1 MIVTHDLDVPR
12 RRFLLQEDLEIREKL
27 AEREYTCEK
36 EAKYNAKS
44 VSNLFRMNLDYDQT
58 FVSDAAAY
66 ETADDGRFDG
76 DCPLIC
82 HRGPVRRDLP
92 EPSAQLD
99 TL

>member
-1 MIVTHDLDVPR
+1 MIVTHDLSGPKR
-12 RRFLLQEDLEIREKL
+12 RSLLQEDLEIRQKL
-27 AEREYTCEK
+27 AEREYACEK
-36 EAKYNAKS
+36 EAKYSAAS